1 MDYTQTIEFLF
12 NQFPAYQKHGGSA
25 FKPGLERV
33 IALSEL
39 IGNPHQK
46 FKSIH
51 LAGTNGKGSCSHML
65 ASIIQEAGYKVGLF
79 TSPHLKDF
87 RERIKINGIEVGE
100 EYVVDFVAQFKEEAK
115 TIEPSFFEYTTILAF
130 KYFAEQKVDIAIIE
144 TGLGG
149 RLDCS
154 NIITPEVSVI
164 TNIGLDHQQFLGD
177 TLPEIAGEKAGIIKP
192 ETPVVIGRKQG
203 ETVSVF
209 DYVSHQNNSEVTWSE
224 NELVNY
230 ELDLKGYYQKENAKT
245 VLATIKELISQGWNI
260 SDQHIKAGFGNTIQ
274 NTGLK
279 GRWQELKSSPKVICD
294 TGHNVDG
301 VKIIADQIEDQKFE
315 KLHIVWGMVDDKDL
329 DTILN
334 LLPKIGF
341 FYWCAPNI
349 GRALDV
355 DTLAK
360 AGAENECM
368 GIAYSSVE
376 EAKKAALENAGPNDF
391 VFIGGSTFVVAE
403 AL

>member
-1 MDYTQTIEFLF
+1 MNYQETIDFLF
-12 NQFPAYQKHGGSA
+12 SQFPSYQKHGGSA

-33 IALSEL
+33 LQLSNL
-39 IGNPHQK
+39 AGNPHQK

-51 LAGTNGKGSCSHML
+51 LAGTNGKGSSSHML
-65 ASIIQEAGYKVGLF
+65 ASILQEAGFKVGLF

-87 RERIKINGIEVGE
+87 RERIKINGKEIPEQNVI
-100 EYVVDFVAQFKEEAK
+100 DFVKRFQSDAK
-115 TIEPSFFEYTTILAF
+115 SIEPSFFEYTTIMAF
-130 KYFAEQKVDIAIIE
+130 EYFAQEQVDIAIIE

-177 TLPEIAGEKAGIIKP
+177 TLTLIAGEKAGIIKP
-192 ETPVVIGRKQG
+192 EVPVVVGRKQG

-209 DYVSHQNNSEVTWSE
+209 DYVAHQNKSKIIWAE
-224 NELVNY
+224 ELEFNF
-230 ELDLKGYYQKENAKT
+230 ELDLNGYYQKENAKS
-245 VLATIKELISQGWNI
+245 VLATINELIEQGWQVSE
-260 SDQHIKAGFGNTIQ
+260 SDIKTGFANTVK

-279 GRWQELKSSPKVICD
+279 GRWQTLLESPKVICD
-294 TGHNVDG
+294 TGHNKDG
-301 VKIIADQIEDQKFE
+301 VKIIADQIEDQTFD
-315 KLHIVWGMVDDKDL
+315 KLHIVWGMVDDKDVE
-329 DTILN
+329 TILN

-341 FYWCAPNI
+341 FYWCAPKI

-355 DTLAK
+355 EKLMSI
-360 AGAENECM
+360 GAENDCM
-368 GIAYSSVE
+368 GIDYNSVE
-376 EAKKAALENAGPNDF
+376 EAKQAAIKNASPNDL

-403 AL
+403 AI